1 MWSFIGIINIGGIY
15 TNALSDIKSK
25 IEKNK
30 EEKRERLLAS
40 ATALFAEK
48 NFNNTSISDI
58 VNKARVAKGTFYL
71 YFKDKYDIRNQIVQE
86 ISTDLFD
93 EAMKEL
99 KKHPEIT
106 HFDDS
111 MIFIINHVIDALVA
125 NPTYLTL
132 MNKDL
137 SLGVYSQELTKI
149 LEETDHLSLYEL
161 FKEGVEREN
170 LNIKN
175 IDITFFTIVELV
187 GSTCFSCIV
196 NKVPCPIEDYKPFL
210 FDLIR
215 TLLHA
220 A

>member
-1 MWSFIGIINIGGIY
+1 M
-15 TNALSDIKSK
+15 NALSDIKSK

-99 KKHPEIT
+99 KNILKSP
-106 HFDDS
+106 
-111 MIFIINHVIDALVA
+111 
-125 NPTYLTL
+125 TL
-132 MNKDL
+132 MI
-137 SLGVYSQELTKI
+137 Q
-149 LEETDHLSLYEL
+149 
-161 FKEGVEREN
+161 
-170 LNIKN
+170 
-175 IDITFFTIVELV
+175 
-187 GSTCFSCIV
+187 
-196 NKVPCPIEDYKPFL
+196 
-210 FDLIR
+210 
-215 TLLHA
+215 
-220 A
+220 

>member
-1 MWSFIGIINIGGIY
+1 MWSFIGIIKSGGICM
-15 TNALSDIKSK
+15 NALTDIKSK

-48 NFNNTSISDI
+48 SFNNTSISDI
-58 VNKARVAKGTFYL
+58 VNKAKVAKGTFYL
-71 YFKDKYDIRNQIVQE
+71 YFKDKHDIRDQIVRE
-86 ISTDLFD
+86 ISSDLFD
-93 EAMKEL
+93 DAMKEL
-99 KKHPEIT
+99 KKHSEIT
-106 HFDDS
+106 HFEDS
-111 MIFIINHVIDALVA
+111 LIFIIDHVIDALVA
-125 NPTYLTL
+125 NPTFLTL

-137 SLGVYSQELTKI
+137 SLGVYSKELTKI

-161 FKEGVEREN
+161 FKEGVQREN
-170 LNIKN
+170 LNIQN

-196 NKVPCPIEDYKPFL
+196 NKVPCPIEDYKPYL
-210 FDLIR
+210 YETIR
-215 TLLHA
+215 TLLNA

>member
-1 MWSFIGIINIGGIY
+1 M
-15 TNALSDIKSK
+15 NALSDIKSK

-58 VNKARVAKGTFYL
+58 VNKAKVAKGTFYL
-71 YFKDKYDIRNQIVQE
+71 YFKDKYDIRNHIVQE

-93 EAMKEL
+93 DAVNEL

-125 NPTYLTL
+125 NPTFLTL

-161 FKEGVEREN
+161 FKKGVEREN

-196 NKVPCPIEDYKPFL
+196 NKVPCPIEDYKPYL

>member
-1 MWSFIGIINIGGIY
+1 M
-15 TNALSDIKSK
+15 NALTDIKSK

-58 VNKARVAKGTFYL
+58 VNKAKVAKGTFYL
-71 YFKDKYDIRNQIVQE
+71 YFKDKHDIRNQIVQE

-93 EAMKEL
+93 DAMKEL

-111 MIFIINHVIDALVA
+111 LIFVIDHVIDALVA
-125 NPTYLTL
+125 NPTFLTL

-196 NKVPCPIEDYKPFL
+196 NKIPCPIEDYKPYL

-220 A
+220 AK